1 MPEIYQIDAFTD
13 RLFGGNP
20 AAVVPLTEW
29 PDNELLQSIASEN
42 NLAET
47 AFIVPVDGQWEIRW
61 FTPTA
66 EVALCGHATL
76 AAAHVAFQHLN
87 YAKDSISFVTRESG
101 ILEVSR
107 LDDRRLSMSF
117 PAIAVTPYDAI
128 DQVAAALASSP
139 VSVWEGH
146 YSKNQFDCVAVYKT
160 SAEVAALSP
169 DNSHFAAIGSRG
181 VIATSLSDDC
191 DFVSRYFAPAF
202 GIPEDPVT
210 GSAHCLL
217 APFWAEQLN
226 KSVLKARQISARGGA
241 LECRISSDRVVLIG
255 EAIDYMKGNLFLP
268 E

>member
-1 MPEIYQIDAFTD
+1 MPEIYQVDAFTD

-20 AAVVPLTEW
+20 AAVVPLPEW
-29 PDNELLQSIASEN
+29 LKDDLLLSIANEN

-76 AAAHVAFQHLN
+76 AAAHVAFYHLK
-87 YAKDSISFVTRESG
+87 YEKETISFVTRESG
-101 ILEVSR
+101 TLNVSR
-107 LDDRRLSMSF
+107 LEDGRLLMSF
-117 PAIAVTPYDAI
+117 PAITVTQLDSM
-128 DQVAAALASSP
+128 DEVAAALGSNP
-139 VSVWEGH
+139 VSVWKGY
-146 YSKNQFDCVAVYKT
+146 YSEDQFDYLAVYET
-160 SAEVAALSP
+160 AFDVARLHPNESLFAAL
-169 DNSHFAAIGSRG
+169 GSRG
-181 VIATSLSDDC
+181 VIATSLADNS

-226 KSVLKARQISARGGA
+226 KNVLNARQISARSGT
-241 LECRISSDRVVLIG
+241 LECRVLSDRVELVG
-255 EAIDYMKGNLFLP
+255 HAIDYMKGNLSLP
-268 E
+268 A